1 MRKLPSSNSMARCWE
16 GGLFVST
23 KLANVRREKAAAV
36 EDMAAAVEDMAAAA
50 VEDMA
55 AEDAVDVVVEV
66 EVGVVGQVEDVAHEV
81 EVVER
86 ANAGRLELRL
96 F

>member
-1 MRKLPSSNSMARCWE
+1 MARCWE

-23 KLANVRREKAAAV
+23 KLANVRREKAAAVEDMAAAV

>member
-23 KLANVRREKAAAV
+23 KLANVRREK
-36 EDMAAAVEDMAAAA
+36 AAA

>member
-1 MRKLPSSNSMARCWE
+1 
-16 GGLFVST
+16 
-23 KLANVRREKAAAV
+23 
-36 EDMAAAVEDMAAAA
+36 VEDMAAAA

>member
-23 KLANVRREKAAAV
+23 KLANVRREK
-36 EDMAAAVEDMAAAA
+36 AAAVEDMAAAA